1 MYRYLQSNEK
11 KKKKDVNDNMLL
23 RTNYWIYYN
32 ENDRYLKLCLE
43 IT

>member
-1 MYRYLQSNEK
+1 MYRYLQSNE

-23 RTNYWIYYN
+23 RTNYRIYYN